1 MRAFS
6 DDFLERYLD
15 QAGDDVLRSVGAYRL
30 EGLGAQL
37 FERVTGDFFTILGLP
52 LLPVLGILREHGHGD
67 AMSIQTLTGK
77 TRIAGIFGW
86 PVDHS
91 RSPRLHGYWLEQPG
105 IDGAYIP
112 FATHPSKLEQGIR
125 ALPALGFRGGNITLP
140 HKERAL
146 GFVDELTPVAK
157 RIGAINMLV
166 VREDG
171 SILGD
176 NSDGFGF
183 IANLQQFQPSWRGA
197 AGPAVL
203 LGAGGAAR
211 AIVVSLL
218 EAGVPEIRLVNRT
231 TRRAEEFAEAVGGP
245 IKVLP
250 WDARAD
256 ALKDAGAAG
265 QRHHPRHGRPA
276 AARNRPR
283 DAADQRRGL
292 RHRLRPAADRVA
304 QSGAGARQQD
314 RRRHRHA
321 PAPGPPGLQRLVR
334 RGRTGDAGIAR
345 VRAGDVM

>member
-1 MRAFS
+1 MTDTR
-6 DDFLERYLD
+6 
-15 QAGDDVLRSVGAYRL
+15 
-30 EGLGAQL
+30 
-37 FERVTGDFFTILGLP
+37 
-52 LLPVLGILREHGHGD
+52 
-67 AMSIQTLTGK
+67 TLTGK
-77 TRIAGIFGW
+77 SRIAGIFGW

-91 RSPRLHGYWLEQPG
+91 RSPRLHGYWLREFG

-146 GFVDELTPVAK
+146 SLVDDVTPLAR

-183 IANLQQFQPSWRGA
+183 IANLQQVQPGWRGA
-197 AGPAVL
+197 TGPAVL

-218 EAGVPEIRLVNRT
+218 DAGVPELRLINRT
-231 TRRAEEFAEAVGGP
+231 TRRAEETAEAVGGP

-256 ALKDAGAAG
+256 ALKDAALLVNSTNLGMAG
-265 QRHHPRHGRPA
+265 QAPLELDPRNLPKEAVVYDIVYVPLMTDLLKAAQQRGNRIVDGIGMLLHQGRPGFKTWFGQ
-276 AARNRPR
+276 
-283 DAADQRRGL
+283 DAQVTPEL
-292 RHRLRPAADRVA
+292 RAFVLE
-304 QSGAGARQQD
+304 G
-314 RRRHRHA
+314 
-321 PAPGPPGLQRLVR
+321 
-334 RGRTGDAGIAR
+334 
-345 VRAGDVM
+345 